1 MLKSPH
7 HGLGGTGMSILSS
20 FNIGVTGLNA
30 AGSAMGVVGD
40 NIANA
45 GTFGF
50 KSSRAEFQDMLANSL
65 KGIDG
70 GDQMGS
76 GTKLAHIT
84 PQFIQGTVA
93 RTQNITDLAING
105 NGFFEVDAPFGKGYT
120 RDGSFHFDKEGYMIN
135 GDGYKVQG
143 FQADEKGSINN
154 KMGPIKLGNTT
165 IPATATTEVKLSMNL
180 DSRENAKKFD
190 PNMPD
195 KTSNFNSS
203 VTVYDNVGTARL
215 VTTYFN
221 KLQDGT
227 WEYHAMVDGADANGG
242 IPGKMTEMANGQLKF
257 NAKGQLDEEIPGLN
271 AFNFNKGAAQG
282 QKISFNFGEA
292 LKEGGTGLDAA
303 TQYGSKSSIAR
314 HSQDGSSAAS
324 LASMS
329 FNDEGILSAVYDNGK
344 QISLGQIAVAKFEN
358 NEGLFKTGKN
368 LFKQTLKSGQAA
380 LGKPGADG
388 RGEVLAKSIEQ
399 SNVDIAQEFIGLMAA
414 QRNFQ
419 ANTRTIT
426 TSDQMLQEVLNI
438 KR

>member
-1 MLKSPH
+1 
-7 HGLGGTGMSILSS
+7 MSILSS
-20 FNIGVTGLNA
+20 FNIGVTGLHA
-30 AGSAMGVVGD
+30 AGQSMSVVGD

-50 KSSRAEFQDMLANSL
+50 KSSRAEFQDMLSNSL

-70 GDQMGS
+70 GDQIGS
-76 GTKLAHIT
+76 GTKLAHVT

-105 NGFFEVDAPFGKGYT
+105 NGFFEVNAPFGKGYT
-120 RDGSFHFDKEGYMIN
+120 RDGSFHFDKEGYMVN

-143 FQADEKGSINN
+143 FQPDEKGNITN
-154 KMGPIKLGNTT
+154 KMDSIKLGNTT
-165 IPATATTEVKLSMNL
+165 IPATATTEVKMSMNL
-180 DSRENAKKFD
+180 DSRENVKKFD
-190 PNMPD
+190 PANPD
-195 KTSNFNSS
+195 KTSNFNTSM
-203 VTVYDNVGTARL
+203 TVYDNVGTARL
-215 VTTYFN
+215 ITVYFN
-221 KLQDGT
+221 KEQDGN
-227 WEYHAMVDGADANGG
+227 WSYHAMADGADATGG
-242 IPGKMTEMANGQLKF
+242 IPGKMVEMANGTLKF
-257 NAKGQLDEEIPGLN
+257 NQKGVLEEEIPGLN

-282 QKISFNFGEA
+282 QKISLNFGES

-303 TQYGSKSSIAR
+303 TQYGSKSSVAR
-314 HSQDGSSAAS
+314 HTQDGSSAAT

-329 FNDEGILSAVYDNGK
+329 FNDDGVLTAVYDNGV
-344 QISLGQIAVAKFEN
+344 QRELGQVAIAKFEN

-368 LFKQTLKSGQAA
+368 LFKETRKSGQAA
-380 LGKPGADG
+380 MGKPGADG

-399 SNVDIAQEFIGLMAA
+399 SNVDIANEFINLMAA

-419 ANTRTIT
+419 ANTKTIT

>member
-1 MLKSPH
+1 
-7 HGLGGTGMSILSS
+7 MSILAS
-20 FNIGVTGLNA
+20 FNTGVTGLTA
-30 AGSAMGVVGD
+30 AGQSMSVIGD

-50 KSSRAEFQDMLANSL
+50 KSSRAEFQDMLSNSL

-70 GDQMGS
+70 GDQIGS
-76 GTKLAHIT
+76 GTKLAHVT
-84 PQFIQGTVA
+84 PQFTQGTVA

-105 NGFFEVDAPFGKGYT
+105 NGFFAVEAPFGQGFT
-120 RDGSFHFDKEGYMIN
+120 RDGSFHFDKEGHMIN
-135 GDGYKVQG
+135 GDGYKVLG
-143 FQADEKGSINN
+143 FQPNEKGEITN
-154 KMGPIKLGNTT
+154 KLSAIKLGNTT
-165 IPATATTEVKLSMNL
+165 IPATATKEVSMSMNL
-180 DSRENAKKFD
+180 DSRENVMVFD
-190 PNMPD
+190 PKNPD
-195 KTSNFNSS
+195 KTSNYNTS

-221 KLQDGT
+221 KKADGM
-227 WEYHAMVDGADANGG
+227 WEYHAMVDGADAANGV
-242 IPGKMTEMANGQLKF
+242 PGTLTEMANGQLKF
-257 NAKGQLDEEIPGLN
+257 NSKGVLEEEIPGLN
-271 AFNFNKGAAQG
+271 SFNFNKGAAPG
-282 QKISFNFGEA
+282 QQITLNFGKTI
-292 LKEGGTGLDAA
+292 KEGGTGLDAS

-314 HSQDGSSAAS
+314 HSQDGSSAAT

-329 FNDEGILSAVYDNGK
+329 FNDEGILTAVYDNGV
-344 QISLGQIAVAKFEN
+344 QRELGQVAVAKFEN

-368 LFKQTLKSGQAA
+368 LFKETRKSGQAA
-380 LGKPGADG
+380 MGKPGADG

-399 SNVDIAQEFIGLMAA
+399 SNVDIANEFIGLMAA

>member
-1 MLKSPH
+1 
-7 HGLGGTGMSILSS
+7 MSILSS

-30 AGSAMGVVGD
+30 AGSSMGVIGD

-50 KSSRAEFQDMLANSL
+50 KGSRAEFQDMLSMSL

-76 GTKLAHIT
+76 GVKMAHIT
-84 PQFIQGTVA
+84 PQFTQGTVA

-105 NGFFEVDAPFGKGYT
+105 NGFFRVEAPFGYGYT
-120 RDGSFHFDKEGYMIN
+120 RDGSFHFDKDGYMVN

-143 FQADEKGSINN
+143 FLPDAKGNITNQT
-154 KMGPIKLGNTT
+154 GPVKLGGTN
-165 IPATATTEVKLSMNL
+165 IPATPTSEIKLTMNL
-180 DSRENAKKFD
+180 DSREPIKVFD
-190 PNMPD
+190 PKNPD

-203 VTVYDNVGTARL
+203 ITVYDSVGTARL
-215 VTTYFN
+215 ITLYYN
-221 KLQDGT
+221 KTADGN
-227 WEYHAMVDGADANGG
+227 WDYHAMADGADTTNGKAG
-242 IPGKMTEMANGQLKF
+242 EMVEMANGKLIFDQ
-257 NAKGQLDEEIPGLN
+257 KGVLQDEVPGAN
-271 AFNFNKGAAQG
+271 AFNFNKGAIQG
-282 QKISFNFGEA
+282 QKIDFNFGKTI
-292 LKEGGTGLDAA
+292 KEGGNGLDAV
-303 TQYGSKSSIAR
+303 TQFGSKSSVSR
-314 HSQDGSSAAS
+314 HTQDGSSAAT

-329 FNDEGILSAVYDNGK
+329 FNDDGVLSAVYDNGV
-344 QISLGQIAVAKFEN
+344 QRDLGQIAIAKFED

-368 LFKQTLKSGQAA
+368 LFKETRKSGQAA
-380 LGKPGADG
+380 VGKPGADG
-388 RGEVLAKSIEQ
+388 RGEVLSKSIEQ
-399 SNVDIAQEFIGLMAA
+399 SNVDIATEFIGLMAA

>member
-1 MLKSPH
+1 
-7 HGLGGTGMSILSS
+7 MSILSS

-30 AGSAMGVVGD
+30 AGSSMGVIGD

-84 PQFIQGTVA
+84 PQFTQGTIT
-93 RTQNITDLAING
+93 RTQNITDIALNG
-105 NGFFEVDAPFGKGYT
+105 NGFFQVEAPFGRGYT
-120 RDGSFHFDKEGYMIN
+120 RDGAFHFDKEGYMVN

-143 FQADEKGSINN
+143 FQADEKGGITN
-154 KMGPIKLGNTT
+154 KMGSIKLGNTN
-165 IPATATTEVKLSMNL
+165 IPATPTSEVKMSMNL
-180 DSRENAKKFD
+180 DSRQEVMKFD
-190 PNMPD
+190 PKNPD
-195 KTSNFNSS
+195 KTSNFNTS
-203 VTVYDNVGTARL
+203 VTVYDSVGTARL
-215 VTTYFN
+215 VTMYYN
-221 KLQDGT
+221 KAADGAS
-227 WEYHAMVDGADANGG
+227 WEYHAMVDGADAANG
-242 IPGKMTEMANGQLKF
+242 IPGQMSEMANGTLKF
-257 NAKGQLDEEIPGLN
+257 NQKGVLEEEIPGTN
-271 AFNFNKGAAQG
+271 SFNFNKGAIANQ
-282 QKISFNFGEA
+282 QIKFDFGKS

-303 TQYGSKSSIAR
+303 TQFGSKSSVSR
-314 HSQDGSSAAS
+314 HTQDGSSAATLS
-324 LASMS
+324 SMS
-329 FNDEGILSAVYDNGK
+329 FNDDGVLTAVYDNGT
-344 QISLGQIAVAKFEN
+344 QRELGQVAVAKFEN

-368 LFKQTLKSGQAA
+368 LFKETRKSGQAA
-380 LGKPGADG
+380 MGKPGTDG
-388 RGEVLAKSIEQ
+388 RGEVLSKSVEQ
-399 SNVDIAQEFIGLMAA
+399 SNVDIANEFIALMAA

>member
-1 MLKSPH
+1 
-7 HGLGGTGMSILSS
+7 MSILSS
-20 FNIGVTGLNA
+20 FNIGVTGLHA
-30 AGSAMGVVGD
+30 AGQSMSVVGD

-50 KSSRAEFQDMLANSL
+50 KSSRAEFQDMLSNSL

-70 GDQMGS
+70 GDQIGS
-76 GTKLAHIT
+76 GTKLAHVT

-105 NGFFEVDAPFGKGYT
+105 NGFFEVNAPFGKGYT
-120 RDGSFHFDKEGYMIN
+120 RDGSFHFDKEGFMVN
-135 GDGYKVQG
+135 GDGYRVQG
-143 FQADEKGSINN
+143 FQPDEKGNITN
-154 KMGPIKLGNTT
+154 KKDSIKLGNTT

-180 DSRENAKKFD
+180 DSRENVKKFD
-190 PNMPD
+190 PANPD
-195 KTSNFNSS
+195 KTSNFNTSM
-203 VTVYDNVGTARL
+203 TVYDNVGTARL
-215 VTTYFN
+215 ITVYFN
-221 KLQDGT
+221 KEQDGN
-227 WEYHAMVDGADANGG
+227 WSYHAMADGADATGG
-242 IPGKMTEMANGQLKF
+242 TPGKLVEMANGTLKF
-257 NAKGQLDEEIPGLN
+257 NQKGVLEEEIPGLN

-282 QKISFNFGEA
+282 QKIALNFGES

-303 TQYGSKSSIAR
+303 TQYGSKSSVAR
-314 HSQDGSSAAS
+314 HTQDGSSAAT

-329 FNDEGILSAVYDNGK
+329 FNDDGVLTAVYDNGV
-344 QISLGQIAVAKFEN
+344 QRELGQVAIAKFEN

-368 LFKQTLKSGQAA
+368 LFKETRKSGQAA
-380 LGKPGADG
+380 MGKPGADG

-399 SNVDIAQEFIGLMAA
+399 SNVDIANEFINLMAA

-419 ANTRTIT
+419 ANTKTIT

>member
-1 MLKSPH
+1 
-7 HGLGGTGMSILSS
+7 MSILSS

-30 AGSAMGVVGD
+30 AGSSMGVIGD

-45 GTFGF
+45 GTHGF
-50 KSSRAEFQDMLANSL
+50 KSSRAEFQDMLASSL

-84 PQFIQGTVA
+84 PQFTQGTVS
-93 RTQNITDLAING
+93 RTQSITDLAING

-120 RDGSFHFDKEGYMIN
+120 RDGAFHFDKDGHMVN
-135 GDGYKVQG
+135 SDGYKVQG
-143 FQADEKGSINN
+143 FMPDEKGNITN
-154 KMGPIKLGNTT
+154 KKDAIKLGNTN
-165 IPATATTEVKLSMNL
+165 IPATPTSEVTMRMNL
-180 DSRENAKKFD
+180 DSRDGVKVFD
-190 PNMPD
+190 PANPD
-195 KTSNFNSS
+195 KTSNFNTSI
-203 VTVYDNVGTARL
+203 TVFDSVGTARL
-215 VTTYFN
+215 VTVYFN
-221 KLQDGT
+221 KQANDSS
-227 WEYHAMVDGADANGG
+227 WEYHAMIDGADAANG
-242 IPGKMTEMANGQLKF
+242 IPGQMIEMGNGQLKF
-257 NAKGQLDEEIPGLN
+257 DQKGVLQEEIQGLN
-271 AFNFNKGAAQG
+271 AFNFNNGALPG
-282 QKISFNFGEA
+282 QKIAFNFGESI
-292 LKEGGTGLDAA
+292 KEGGTGLDAS
-303 TQYGSKSSIAR
+303 TQYGSKSSVSR
-314 HSQDGSSAAS
+314 HNADGSSAAT

-329 FNDEGILSAVYDNGK
+329 FNDDGVLTAVYDNG
-344 QISLGQIAVAKFEN
+344 QQRDLGQIAIAKFEN

-368 LFKQTLKSGQAA
+368 LFKETRKSGQAA

-399 SNVDIAQEFIGLMAA
+399 SNVDIANEFISLMAA

>member
-1 MLKSPH
+1 
-7 HGLGGTGMSILSS
+7 MSILAS
-20 FNIGVTGLNA
+20 FNTGVTGLTA
-30 AGSAMGVVGD
+30 AGQSMSVIGD

-50 KSSRAEFQDMLANSL
+50 KSSRAEFQDMLSNSL

-70 GDQMGS
+70 GDQIGS
-76 GTKLAHIT
+76 GTKLAHVT
-84 PQFIQGTVA
+84 PQFTQGTVA

-105 NGFFEVDAPFGKGYT
+105 NGFFAVEAPFGQGFT

-135 GDGYKVQG
+135 GDGYKALG
-143 FQADEKGSINN
+143 FQPNEKGEITN
-154 KMGPIKLGNTT
+154 KLGPIKLGNTT
-165 IPATATTEVKLSMNL
+165 IPATATKEVSMSMNL
-180 DSRENAKKFD
+180 DSRENVMTFD
-190 PNMPD
+190 PKNPD
-195 KTSNFNSS
+195 KTSNFNTS

-221 KLQDGT
+221 KKADGM
-227 WEYHAMVDGADANGG
+227 WEYHAMVDGADAANGV
-242 IPGKMTEMANGQLKF
+242 PGTLVEMANGQLKF
-257 NAKGQLDEEIPGLN
+257 NSKGELEEEIQGLN
-271 AFNFNKGAAQG
+271 SFNFNKGAAAG
-282 QKISFNFGEA
+282 QQITLNFGKSI
-292 LKEGGTGLDAA
+292 KEGGTGLDAS

-314 HSQDGSSAAS
+314 HSQDGSSAAT

-329 FNDEGILSAVYDNGK
+329 FNDEGILTAVYDNGV
-344 QISLGQIAVAKFEN
+344 QRELGQVAVAKFEN

-368 LFKQTLKSGQAA
+368 LFKETRKSGQAA
-380 LGKPGADG
+380 MGKPGADG

-399 SNVDIAQEFIGLMAA
+399 SNVDIANEFIGLMAA

>member
-1 MLKSPH
+1 
-7 HGLGGTGMSILSS
+7 MSILSS
-20 FNIGVTGLNA
+20 FNIGVTGLHA
-30 AGSAMGVVGD
+30 AGSSMGVIGD

-50 KSSRAEFQDMLANSL
+50 KGSRAEFQDMLSTSL

-84 PQFIQGTVA
+84 PQFTQGTVA

-120 RDGSFHFDKEGYMIN
+120 RDGSFHFDKDGYLVN
-135 GDGYKVQG
+135 SDGYKVSG
-143 FQADEKGSINN
+143 FQPDEKGNITN
-154 KMGPIKLGNTT
+154 KLAPIKLGNTN
-165 IPATATTEVKLSMNL
+165 IPATPTSEVSLRMNL
-180 DSRENAKKFD
+180 DSREGVKVFD
-190 PNMPD
+190 PKNPD

-203 VTVYDNVGTARL
+203 ITVYDSVGTARL
-215 VTTYFN
+215 VTLYFN
-221 KLQDGT
+221 KTADGT
-227 WEYHAMVDGADANGG
+227 WDYHAMVDGADAQNGKAG
-242 IPGKMTEMANGQLKF
+242 ELVEMANGKLVFDQ
-257 NAKGQLDEEIPGLN
+257 KGNLLEEIEGTN
-271 AFNFNKGAAQG
+271 SFNFNKGAIAG
-282 QKISFNFGEA
+282 QKIAFNFGESI
-292 LKEGGTGLDAA
+292 KEGGNGLDAA
-303 TQYGSKSSIAR
+303 TQFGSKSSVSR
-314 HSQDGSSAAS
+314 HTQDGSSAAT

-329 FNDEGILSAVYDNGK
+329 FNDDGVLTAVYDNGK
-344 QISLGQIAVAKFEN
+344 QVDLGQIAIAKFEN

-368 LFKQTLKSGQAA
+368 LFKETRKSGQAA
-380 LGKPGADG
+380 MGRPGADG
-388 RGEVLAKSIEQ
+388 RGEVLSKSIEQ
-399 SNVDIAQEFIGLMAA
+399 SNVDIANEFIALMGA